1 MVCYFSILNVQ
12 DVIFLSHVMKAA
24 CYINSICIC
33 LTQGLPSLGSQLRP
47 TLKWRAKAMY
57 VSCLDCVLP
66 NHLSSLSFFCFMHT
80 FFCLI
85 FEETTVYESV
95 MWLSHLWSC
104 LRYWSYFILLH
115 LGTLWPIN
123 AMVILH
129 IKHTREKLFKVDW
142 CMIQS
147 MLFIVLGVVELGY
160 IVNRAGWNA
169 SLFVP
174 S

>member
-1 MVCYFSILNVQ
+1 MYLSDPRSTFSRIAVTTYPQMTCQGYVCQLSWLCAAKSLVFIIILLFYAHLFLPYIWRDYSIR
-12 DVIFLSHVMKAA
+12 ISHVIIPFV
-24 CYINSICIC
+24 Y
-33 LTQGLPSLGSQLRP
+33 
-47 TLKWRAKAMY
+47 
-57 VSCLDCVLP
+57 SC
-66 NHLSSLSFFCFMHT
+66 F
-80 FFCLI
+80 
-85 FEETTVYESV
+85 
-95 MWLSHLWSC
+95 WSC

-147 MLFIVLGVVELGY
+147 ILFIVLGVVELGY